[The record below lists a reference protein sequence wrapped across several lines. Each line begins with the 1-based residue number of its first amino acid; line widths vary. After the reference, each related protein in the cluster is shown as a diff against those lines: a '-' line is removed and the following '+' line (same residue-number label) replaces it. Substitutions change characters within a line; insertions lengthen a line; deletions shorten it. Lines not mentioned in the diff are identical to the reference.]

1 MVAITYAYIFK
12 KSVLMKNIQGTN
24 YAPHSSFYLYSL
36 SEQLCMIHSAKYSF
50 FILFYSLGD
59 ELKACTIWKKLS

>member
-1 MVAITYAYIFK
+1 
-12 KSVLMKNIQGTN
+12 MKNIQGTN

-59 ELKACTIWKKLS
+59 ELKACTI